1 MVQLGNIA
9 RHALP
14 PLITSAFLSCDSP
27 LPTTLPQTPED
38 IAAIQS
44 GLALGSLFT
53 TTYEVVL
60 PAACPT
66 SAWTATYTISQ
77 VCSGEPSAWTI
88 PSVLPNF
95 DVTTVICD
103 VCEEATQTI
112 TCPNALGTEPAVI
125 NGNGVTMTAVPTR
138 EAGAVEYGKG
148 YAPGEGGKHAFGPG
162 GTEGGHNWGAPQG
175 GDGKAPVV
183 TAGADGLRVKAAVVV
198 SGLVALVGGLFVL

>member
-1 MVQLGNIA
+1 M
-9 RHALP
+9 
-14 PLITSAFLSCDSP
+14 PLITSTFLSCDVP
-27 LPTTLPQTPED
+27 LPTDLPPTPED
-38 IAAIQS
+38 IAAIKS
-44 GLALGSLFT
+44 GLADNTLFT

-77 VCSGEPSAWTI
+77 VCSGDPSTWAI

-95 DVTTVICD
+95 DVTTVVCD

-125 NGNGVTMTAVPTR
+125 NGNGVTMTAAPTR
-138 EAGAVEYGKG
+138 GAGEEYG
-148 YAPGEGGKHAFGPG
+148 PGFGPGTGKHAFGPG
-162 GTEGGHNWGAPQG
+162 GTEAGGPNWGAPAPAGAG

-183 TAGADGLRVKAAVVV
+183 TAGADGLKVKAAVLVY
-198 SGLVALVGGLFVL
+198 GLVALVGGLFVL